1 MGKDFG
7 DANGEGD
14 GKGGK
19 VSPPL
24 FGGWGDLGASRGGGR
39 EANLD

>member
-19 VSPPL
+19 VSPTL
-24 FGGWGDLGASRGGGR
+24 FGGWGNLGASCGGGGK
-39 EANLD
+39 ANLN